1 MGKSEFDTPPENLEE
16 EVNQTPTESETGVEP
31 ELDAETETDSSQE
44 GKKKEGVTLSK
55 KQMKK
60 LEELAQKADAM
71 EKELKETSDKY
82 LRLLAEYDNYRKRTQ
97 KEKEAIYGDTK
108 ASAILALLPIYDN
121 LARALAQETEDAA
134 FYKGVEMTMNQC
146 KAAFESLGAS
156 EIPALGEQFD
166 PKKHNAVMH
175 VEDDS
180 VAENTVVEVFQTG
193 FAMGDKVIRVAMVK
207 VAN

>member
-16 EVNQTPTESETGVEP
+16 EQNQTVEEP
-31 ELDAETETDSSQE
+31 GNETETGSTHSEQE
-44 GKKKEGVTLSK
+44 AKKSEGVTLSK
-55 KQMKK
+55 KQMKQ
-60 LEELAQKADAM
+60 LEELAEKAEAM
-71 EKELKETSDKY
+71 EKELKEASDKY

-108 ASAILALLPIYDN
+108 ASAVLALLPIYDN

-146 KAAFESLGAS
+146 KAAFEALGAS
-156 EIPALGEQFD
+156 EIPALGQPFD
-166 PKKHNAVMH
+166 PQKHNAVMH
-175 VEDDS
+175 VEDET
-180 VAENTVVEVFQTG
+180 VGENTIVEVFQTG
-193 FAMGDKVIRVAMVK
+193 FSMGEKVIRFAMVK